1 MQCRCTVSRLDRV
14 RNETAEVEPL
24 KPSQSGKAMVWTC
37 AEGRGQW
44 IYCRMD
50 VEYGAAM
57 EQVKRRT
64 IGVREKGS

>member
-37 AEGRGQW
+37 AEG